1 MIKRPS
7 AEVVGDAL
15 EAENVL
21 AAEGGGAVHEVEADA
36 ARLFN
41 LFGEFDFEEVE
52 AVFLEFGGAKFVA
65 EARHDSKLRKRVS
78 RGINESEGGKA
89 TRKLGREFRERET

>member
-1 MIKRPS
+1 MGVVSRCYFFLLIKQSLLDGSIIIRG
-7 AEVVGDAL
+7 VILAL
-15 EAENVL
+15 FLSRLQVL
-21 AAEGGGAVHEVEADA
+21 VH
-36 ARLFN
+36 
-41 LFGEFDFEEVE
+41 FEEVE